1 MKRMLFNATQAE
13 ELRVAI
19 VDGQKLLDLDIET
32 LGKEQRK
39 GNIYKGT
46 ITRIEPSLEACFV
59 DYGTDRHGFL
69 PFKEVAKSYF
79 QNYSGG
85 KAHIQDV
92 LEEGMTVLVQVEKDE
107 RGNKGAALTTFIS
120 LAGRYLVLMPNN
132 PRAGGVSRRI
142 VGEERQELK
151 ELVSQLEVPHG
162 MSVIAR
168 TAGIGRTVEDLQWD
182 LNYLL
187 QLWQAVS
194 DAAGQEEVQ
203 PLILQESA
211 LVIRAIRDYFQPDI
225 GEILIDDEEVYQRV
239 KQFMSFVMPNNI
251 NRVKRYN
258 EHTPLFSRFQIEH
271 QIETAFSR
279 EVSLPSG
286 GAIVIDHT
294 EALVAIDVNSARST
308 KGGDV
313 EETALKT
320 NLEAA
325 EEIARQLRLR
335 DLGGL
340 VVIDFID
347 MENRKN
353 QSQVEQ
359 ALREALKQ
367 DRARVQMS
375 KLSRFGLME
384 LSRQRLQMSLGEST
398 HILCP
403 RCQGKGSIRG
413 VQSSGLHILRIIQEE
428 AMKDNT
434 GEIHAQ
440 VPVDTATF
448 LLNEKRVDLFNL
460 EERLGVPILL
470 IPNIHLETPDYRVE
484 RIRLDDVEDN
494 PLPSYRQVEKP
505 DDEEDTASREKVR
518 SVKAT
523 DAAVQGITH
532 EPRPEQPV
540 SGEPTISSVFER
552 LGKWIKG
559 LFAEEQTPPATENK
573 PKEEVKKPARKAAT
587 RKKAAEEELSGS
599 LKDNKEKHKDE
610 TTDSVK
616 KLARSS
622 KNVAKDEEP
631 ARPERKTRRQRL
643 DTPDMPDENPQQE
656 QQPLVVNIGNGKNK
670 DKKAGKPAAKQGKK
684 APVMRIRSSQN
695 IIENIKHGA
704 IVRNVQYT
712 ARRLFPVMFA
722 TEEVKEPI
730 EIRLPEMPK
739 PVADE
744 VVKEKTP
751 AKKAKAAENE
761 TPLDLGDLQL
771 IETKEKAEEEQQH
784 HEELLK
790 KAKAALMRQKQR
802 KKAAETPQPD
812 LGGLQLIETS
822 SELKT
827 ETLPE
832 KPEPKGKRR
841 SQVQTAPEESVESVV
856 LQQVETTNG
865 E

>member
-69 PFKEVAKSYF
+69 PFKEVARSYF

-187 QLWQAVS
+187 QLWNAVS
-194 DAAGQEEVQ
+194 EAAQQEDVQ

-239 KQFMSFVMPNNI
+239 KQFMSFVMPQNI
-251 NRVKRYN
+251 ARVKRYN

-271 QIETAFSR
+271 QIETAFAR

-347 MENRKN
+347 MEIRKN

-413 VQSSGLHILRIIQEE
+413 VQSSALHILRIIQEE

-494 PLPSYRQVEKP
+494 PLPSYRKVEKP
-505 DDEEDTASREKVR
+505 DEEEDGTSREKVR
-518 SVKAT
+518 SVKAA

-532 EPRPEQPV
+532 EPRPEPV
-540 SGEPTISSVFER
+540 AGEPTISSVFER

-559 LFAEEQTPPATENK
+559 LFAEDAPNK
-573 PKEEVKKPARKAAT
+573 LSEEKAKKEEPKKATRKAAT
-587 RKKAAEEELSGS
+587 RKKAAAEEVSDSVSGS
-599 LKDNKEKHKDE
+599 LKDNKEKEKPAE
-610 TTDSVK
+610 SVK
-616 KLARSS
+616 KPVRQTKAKSEE
-622 KNVAKDEEP
+622 VAAK
-631 ARPERKTRRQRL
+631 PEKKTTRRTRVE
-643 DTPDMPDENPQQE
+643 TPDAPEKTPVAE
-656 QQPLVVNIGNGKNK
+656 TPQQPLVVNIGGGKNK
-670 DKKAGKPAAKQGKK
+670 DKKASKPATKQGKK

-712 ARRLFPVMFA
+712 TRRLFPEMFPQN
-722 TEEVKEPI
+722 EVAKEPI
-730 EIRLPEMPK
+730 EINLPEISQEIDNAISNLQ
-739 PVADE
+739 AD
-744 VVKEKTP
+744 KAEKRSSEERIDEL
-751 AKKAKAAENE
+751 KRKAKATLMRKKAEKAKPAE
-761 TPLDLGDLQL
+761 PVDLGD
-771 IETKEKAEEEQQH
+771 
-784 HEELLK
+784 
-790 KAKAALMRQKQR
+790 
-802 KKAAETPQPD
+802 
-812 LGGLQLIETS
+812 LQLIETS

-827 ETLPE
+827 DLPPE
-832 KPEPKGKRR
+832 KVEPKGKRR
-841 SQVQTAPEESVESVV
+841 SQVQKVAEENTEEVV
-856 LQQVETTNG
+856 LQQVETTSG

>member
-46 ITRIEPSLEACFV
+46 ITRIEPALEACFV

-69 PFKEVAKSYF
+69 PFKEVARSYF

-194 DAAGQEEVQ
+194 DAAEQEEVQ

-353 QSQVEQ
+353 QAQVEQ

-440 VPVDTATF
+440 VPVDIATF

-505 DDEEDTASREKVR
+505 DDEEDTTAREKVR

-559 LFAEEQTPPATENK
+559 LFAEDAAPTQPEK
-573 PKEEVKKPARKAAT
+573 PKKEESKKPTRKTAT
-587 RKKAAEEELSGS
+587 RKKAAEEDLSGS
-599 LKDNKEKHKDE
+599 LKENKEPAKRPDKKE
-610 TTDSVK
+610 ENADSVK
-616 KLARSS
+616 KPVRQ
-622 KNVAKDEEP
+622 AKTASEEKTP
-631 ARPERKTRRQRL
+631 KPERKNRRQRVENE
-643 DTPDMPDENPQQE
+643 TPNETAPQE
-656 QQPLVVNIGNGKNK
+656 QQPLVVNIGNGNGKNK
-670 DKKAGKPAAKQGKK
+670 KASKPAEKQGKK
-684 APVMRIRSSQN
+684 APATRIRSSQN
-695 IIENIKHGA
+695 IVENIKHGA

-712 ARRLFPVMFA
+712 TRRLFPEMFPQN
-722 TEEVKEPI
+722 EQPKEPI
-730 EIRLPEMPK
+730 EIRLPEMRHEL
-739 PVADE
+739 DE
-744 VVKEKTP
+744 AISNLSAVETVETP
-751 AKKAKAAENE
+751 ERSSEERIDELKRKAKATLMRKKAEKAQPVAAE
-761 TPLDLGDLQL
+761 PVDLGD
-771 IETKEKAEEEQQH
+771 
-784 HEELLK
+784 
-790 KAKAALMRQKQR
+790 
-802 KKAAETPQPD
+802 
-812 LGGLQLIETS
+812 LQLIETS

-827 ETLPE
+827 DLPPE
-832 KPEPKGKRR
+832 KVEPKGKRR
-841 SQVQTAPEESVESVV
+841 SQVKPKQEESTAEVV

>member
-46 ITRIEPSLEACFV
+46 ITRIEPALEACFV

-69 PFKEVAKSYF
+69 PFKEVARSYF

-92 LEEGMTVLVQVEKDE
+92 LQEGMTVLVQVEKDE

-187 QLWQAVS
+187 QLWQAVY
-194 DAAGQEEVQ
+194 AAFEQEDVQ

-440 VPVDTATF
+440 VPVDIATF

-505 DDEEDTASREKVR
+505 DDEEDTTAREKVR

-559 LFAEEQTPPATENK
+559 LFAEDAAPTQPEK
-573 PKEEVKKPARKAAT
+573 PKKEESKKNTRKAAT
-587 RKKAAEEELSGS
+587 RKKAAEEDLSGS
-599 LKDNKEKHKDE
+599 LKENKEPAKHPDKKE
-610 TTDSVK
+610 ENSDSVK
-616 KLARSS
+616 KPVRQ
-622 KNVAKDEEP
+622 AKTASEEKTP
-631 ARPERKTRRQRL
+631 KPERKNRRQRVENE
-643 DTPDMPDENPQQE
+643 TPNETAPQE
-656 QQPLVVNIGNGKNK
+656 QQPLVVNIGNGNGKNK
-670 DKKAGKPAAKQGKK
+670 KASKPAAKQGKK
-684 APVMRIRSSQN
+684 APATRIRSSQN
-695 IIENIKHGA
+695 IVENIKHGA

-712 ARRLFPVMFA
+712 TRRLFPEMFPQN
-722 TEEVKEPI
+722 EQPKEPI
-730 EIRLPEMPK
+730 EIRLPEMRHEL
-739 PVADE
+739 DE
-744 VVKEKTP
+744 AISNLSAVETVETP
-751 AKKAKAAENE
+751 ERSSEERIDELKRKAKATLMRKKAEKAQPVAAE
-761 TPLDLGDLQL
+761 PVDLGD
-771 IETKEKAEEEQQH
+771 
-784 HEELLK
+784 
-790 KAKAALMRQKQR
+790 
-802 KKAAETPQPD
+802 
-812 LGGLQLIETS
+812 LQLIETS

-827 ETLPE
+827 DLPPE
-832 KPEPKGKRR
+832 KVEPKGKRR
-841 SQVQTAPEESVESVV
+841 SQVKQTQEESTAEVV

-865 E
+865 EE

>member
-32 LGKEQRK
+32 LGREQRK

-46 ITRIEPSLEACFV
+46 ITRIEPALEACFV

-69 PFKEVAKSYF
+69 PFKEVARSYF

-85 KAHIQDV
+85 KVHIQDV

-120 LAGRYLVLMPNN
+120 LAGRFLVLMPNN

-151 ELVSQLEVPHG
+151 ELVSQLEVPQG

-187 QLWQAVS
+187 QLWQAVY
-194 DAAGQEEVQ
+194 AAFEQEDVQ

-225 GEILIDDEEVYQRV
+225 GEILIDDETVFQRV

-271 QIETAFSR
+271 QIESAFAR

-294 EALVAIDVNSARST
+294 EALVAVDVNSARSI

-353 QSQVEQ
+353 QAQVEQ
-359 ALREALKQ
+359 TLREALKQ

-448 LLNEKRVDLFNL
+448 LLNEKRADLINL

-505 DDEEDTASREKVR
+505 DEDEENSKEKVR

-532 EPRPEQPV
+532 EPRPEPAQV
-540 SGEPTISSVFER
+540 EPTISSVFER
-552 LGKWIKG
+552 VGKWLKG
-559 LFAEEQTPPATENK
+559 LFAEETDAKKSENK
-573 PKEEVKKPARKAAT
+573 AEDESKKPTRKAVKP
-587 RKKAAEEELSGS
+587 KKAAAEEVSGS
-599 LKDNKEKHKDE
+599 LKEKETPKRKE
-610 TTDSVK
+610 ENADSVK
-616 KLARSS
+616 KPVRQ
-622 KNVAKDEEP
+622 AKATNEEKP
-631 ARPERKTRRQRL
+631 QKAERKPRRQRN
-643 DTPDMPDENPQQE
+643 DMQPETTTETPVQDNT
-656 QQPLVVNIGNGKNK
+656 QQPLVVNIGGGKGK
-670 DKKAGKPAAKQGKK
+670 DKAKKVGKSAEKPVKK

-695 IIENIKHGA
+695 IVENIKYGA

-712 ARRLFPVMFA
+712 TRRLFPEMFPQS
-722 TEEVKEPI
+722 EQPKEPI
-730 EIRLPEMPK
+730 EIRLPEMAVES
-739 PVADE
+739 PVVENAAVENVAVETPNEQRIDELKQKAKAAIMRKKQEKMTESEPVVE
-744 VVKEKTP
+744 VVESVAEVLEKTP
-751 AKKAKAAENE
+751 A
-761 TPLDLGDLQL
+761 PLDLGDLQL
-771 IETKEKAEEEQQH
+771 IETAH
-784 HEELLK
+784 
-790 KAKAALMRQKQR
+790 
-802 KKAAETPQPD
+802 
-812 LGGLQLIETS
+812 
-822 SELKT
+822 ELKSAVV
-827 ETLPE
+827 EE
-832 KPEPKGKRR
+832 KVEPKGKRR
-841 SQVQTAPEESVESVV
+841 SQVKPTQEESTAEVV
-856 LQQVETTNG
+856 LQQVETTSG